1 LIFRNAI
8 LLAACLLSLFARPA
22 FGSSDDWFARIWQ
35 TDDGLPD
42 NVISGL
48 AQTPD
53 GFLWVGTQGG
63 LMRFDGTQFQEFS
76 PVNIA
81 DVPNRVVRALICDRR
96 GALWIAIDRGMIIT
110 VAGDQSRLF
119 TEKDGLPDSFVREM
133 IEDAD
138 GAIWISYYGYNRLCR
153 IKDNQVVLFGVA
165 EGLPAPGPCWLTC
178 DNQRQLWFA
187 KGNELGVFRDSKFT
201 TLVKLDASA
210 ARIAGSHS
218 GGVWIGTATQLLK
231 YQEGGKVELKG
242 TLPQPGTEPGVIHE
256 DRAGMVWIGSEAAN
270 GLFKFDGSSFETVH
284 TSHPSINCLMEDQE
298 GNLWVG
304 TGGGGLNRLRPRI
317 LELSNVD
324 PARPIDSV
332 RSVCEDAE
340 GSLWA
345 VTRDGLLM
353 HHSVTNWVNMLQATN
368 WPGGRA
374 ACVAAGSNGAV
385 WIGGRGFGLYRFQNN
400 RFTAWGRANGL
411 ASETVRS
418 LLASSDGDVWLGID
432 TPRQV
437 QQLHDGKFTSFK
449 MPPGARTIRAMAED
463 SRGNIWVGTAEGQL
477 LRITGNQLINE
488 TTNGPP
494 QPFAIRC
501 LHATADGAVWIGYAG
516 GGGLGRF
523 KNGKYSRFTPAQGL
537 DDNFVSQIVSDQQ
550 GWLWLAGTHGFYR
563 VQMKQLDDVAEGRAR
578 QVRSVKFGRGEGLP
592 SLQANYDNYPA
603 ALLGSDDRPRI
614 GTRTGLAVIHTENI
628 RDNPDP
634 PQVFVDRAS
643 VDGEII
649 GLYNSRSPL
658 RERAANDVA
667 DLKTQAML
675 RVPPGHHRIEFDFV
689 APSLTAPENVQFRY
703 RLEGFDEGWLDAGDA
718 RKAIYSRLPAAGYH
732 FRVIACNQS
741 GVWNEIG
748 ATVNLT
754 VLPFF
759 WQTWWFR
766 FVMFAAFTVSIIA
779 IVRYVSFRRLRG
791 QLRAIEQQAALD
803 EERARIARDLHD
815 DLGGSLTQVALL
827 LDTPQEKSA
836 ALDEHVQH
844 CAAMVRQ
851 VVKAVDGIIWAI
863 NPRNDT
869 LPYLIDYISE
879 FAVEFLQA
887 AEIRCRVELPDDLPD
902 RQVSPEAR
910 HNLFLVVKQALNN
923 IACHAH
929 ATEVWL
935 RVAFKDGK
943 IEIEIKDNGR
953 GFVATPNPR
962 ANGLRNMRQRMEEIG
977 GTFSVDSKP
986 GEGTKISAAYPLPPS
1001 S

>member
-1 LIFRNAI
+1 V
-8 LLAACLLSLFARPA
+8 AACLLFLLARPV
-22 FGSSDDWFARIWQ
+22 FGSSDDWFARVWQ

-42 NVISGL
+42 NVITGL
-48 AQTPD
+48 AQTSD

-63 LMRFDGTQFQEFS
+63 LVRFDGTQFQEFS
-76 PVNIA
+76 PTNIT
-81 DVPNRVVRALICDRR
+81 DVPNRVVRALVRDRR
-96 GALWIAIDRGMIIT
+96 GALWIAIDRGMIISIN
-110 VAGDQSRLF
+110 GDKARLF
-119 TEKDGLPDSFVREM
+119 TERDGLADPIVRDM
-133 IEDAD
+133 VEDGE
-138 GAIWISYYGYNRLCR
+138 GAIWISYFGYNGLCR
-153 IKDNQVVLFGVA
+153 IKDNEVSQFGA
-165 EGLPAPGPCWLTC
+165 TNGLPASGPCWLIC
-178 DNQRQLWFA
+178 DNKNQLWFA
-187 KGNELGVFRDSKFT
+187 KGNELGLFRNNKFK
-201 TLVKLDASA
+201 TLAKIDAPA
-210 ARIAGSHS
+210 ARIAASRS
-218 GGVWIGTATQLLK
+218 GGIWIATPTQLMK
-231 YQEGGKVELKG
+231 YEEGGKLEKKG
-242 TLPQPGTEPGVIHE
+242 TLPKPGAEPGVIYE
-256 DRAGMVWIGSEAAN
+256 DRSGMVWIGSAAAN
-270 GLFKFDGSSFETVH
+270 GLFKFDGSSFEIVH

-317 LELSNVD
+317 LELLSPD
-324 PARPIDSV
+324 RPFDSV
-332 RSVCEDAE
+332 RSVCQDAE
-340 GSLWA
+340 GSVWA

-353 HHSVTNWVNMLQATN
+353 RQQGTNWENMLQTPT
-368 WPGGRA
+368 WPGGRVS
-374 ACVAAGSNGAV
+374 CVAASSNGTV
-385 WIGGRGFGLYRFQNN
+385 WAGGRNSGLYRFQNN
-400 RFTAWGRANGL
+400 QFTVLHKADGL
-411 ASETVRS
+411 ASETLRS
-418 LLASSDGDVWLGID
+418 LLAGSSGDVWIGTD
-432 TPRQV
+432 TPRRLQRF
-437 QQLHDGKFTSFK
+437 HDGKFTSFN
-449 MPPGARTIRAMAED
+449 MPPGARKIRAMAED
-463 SRGNIWVGTAEGQL
+463 SKGNIWVATAEGQL
-477 LRITGNQLINE
+477 LRVTGNELINE
-488 TTNGPP
+488 TSNGPP
-494 QPFAIRC
+494 QVLSIRC
-501 LHATADGAVWIGYAG
+501 LHATADGSVWIGYAD
-516 GGGLGRF
+516 GGGLGRL
-523 KNGKYSRFTPAQGL
+523 KNGKYYRFTTDQGL
-537 DDNFVSQIVSDQQ
+537 DDNFVSQIVSDQE

-563 VQMKQLDDVAEGRAR
+563 VQMRQLTDVEEGHAR

-592 SLQANYDNYPA
+592 SLQANYDNYPV
-603 ALLGSDDRPRI
+603 ALLGRDDRPRI

-634 PQVFVDRAS
+634 PPVFVDRTR

-658 RERAANDVA
+658 RERGANDVA
-667 DLKTQAML
+667 DLRQLATL
-675 RVPPGHHRIEFDFV
+675 RLPPSHHRIEFEFV

-703 RLEGFDEGWLDAGDA
+703 RLEGFDEDWIDAGDS
-718 RKAIYSRLPAAGYH
+718 RSVSYSRLPAANYR

-741 GVWNEIG
+741 GVWNDTG

-766 FVMFAAFTVSIIA
+766 FAVLAGFTVTIIA

-827 LDTPQEKSA
+827 LDTPQEKTA
-836 ALDEHVQH
+836 ALDQHVQH
-844 CAAMVRQ
+844 CASMVRQ

-887 AEIRCRVELPDDLPD
+887 AEIRCRVELPDDLPE

-923 IACHAH
+923 IACHAK

-935 RVAFKDGK
+935 RVAANEGQ
-943 IEIEIKDNGR
+943 IAIEIKDNGC
-953 GFVATPNPR
+953 GFVDAPNPR

-986 GEGTKISAAYPLPPS
+986 GEGTKILAVYPLPPLP
-1001 S
+1001 